1 VQDSHHRLV
10 LKYICYAQFSNTHAS
25 SQSFPTITVGTA
37 LHEEGGKVFAL
48 ERTCAPFAFG
58 NLKCEEQI
66 CTLTEFTDKSLCL
79 TELQEWK
86 ESWFMV
92 G

>member
-1 VQDSHHRLV
+1 M
-10 LKYICYAQFSNTHAS
+10 
-25 SQSFPTITVGTA
+25 
-37 LHEEGGKVFAL
+37 FAL